1 MVDQVL
7 FILCNGMISQW
18 NLSRGK
24 LVAVTVH
31 GQHKMPYSAETAK
44 AYWDEWKEDNMVA
57 EGDIYDAIFL
67 SDALNDFG
75 ELPKWIC
82 ANSSDKSAWTFELL
96 SLLVS
101 EAEYQRAGLCLVQ
114 GNVKRLIGTEK
125 ADDAIKLCMKS
136 SLAFTLPKETVK
148 PKASETKNPK
158 KSDMVG
164 EGSDVKA
171 RIEPSSNVFI
181 GDSYNDSKASLLKI
195 GDKINC
201 TVVSIRSARGFCY
214 LKSDKTSELIR
225 VKLDTINK
233 TLSANSSVFSCGMKL
248 LAEVVS
254 VKGQVVEYKIEN

>member
-1 MVDQVL
+1 MEQIL
-7 FILCNGMISQW
+7 FIFRSGKISQW

-24 LVAVTVH
+24 LVAVTVR
-31 GQHKMPYSAETAK
+31 GQHNVPYSAETAN
-44 AYWDEWKEDNMVA
+44 AYWGEWKEDNMVA
-57 EGDIYDAIFL
+57 SDDVYDAIFL
-67 SDALNDFG
+67 SESQDGFG

-101 EAEYQRAGLCLVQ
+101 EAEYKRTGLCLVQ

-125 ADDAIKLCMKS
+125 ADGAIKLCMKS

-181 GDSYNDSKASLLKI
+181 GDGYNDSKASLLKI

-214 LKSDKTSELIR
+214 LKSDMTSELIR
-225 VKLDTINK
+225 IKLAPVNK
-233 TLSANSSVFSCGMKL
+233 TLAAKSSIVTVGMKL

-254 VKGQVVEYKIEN
+254 VKDQVVEYKIEM

>member
-1 MVDQVL
+1 MEQVL
-7 FILCNGMISQW
+7 FMLRGGKISQW
-18 NLSRGK
+18 NLLRGK
-24 LVAVTVH
+24 LVAVTVR
-31 GQHKMPYSAETAK
+31 GQHKVPYSAETAN
-44 AYWDEWKEDNMVA
+44 AYWGEWKEDNMVA
-57 EGDIYDAIFL
+57 SGDVYDAIFL
-67 SDALNDFG
+67 SESPDDFG

-82 ANSSDKSAWTFELL
+82 ANSKDKSVWTIEQL
-96 SLLVS
+96 SLLAS
-101 EAEYQRAGLCLVQ
+101 EAEYKRTGLCLVQ

-125 ADDAIKLCMKS
+125 ADGAIRLCVKS
-136 SLAFTLPKETVK
+136 SLVFTLPKETVK
-148 PKASETKNPK
+148 PKASKTKNPK

-233 TLSANSSVFSCGMKL
+233 TLSIKSSVFSCGMKL